1 MEVRVVLYCIV
12 IAFILIDN
20 NDNVTMLLVG
30 NAILPLVE
38 LNPMLQVIAVDFAR
52 SAVEIL
58 KTHPL
63 YSSTGRVNAFVCDV
77 SNDILPVSNC
87 SLDFALC
94 MYVLSAVPPQ
104 VMM

>member
-1 MEVRVVLYCIV
+1 M
-12 IAFILIDN
+12 
-20 NDNVTMLLVG
+20 LVG

-38 LNPMLQVIAVDFAR
+38 LNSMMRVVAVDFAR
-52 SAVEIL
+52 SAVDIL

-63 YSSTGRVNAFVCDV
+63 YSSTGRVQAFVCDV
-77 SNDILPVSNC
+77 ANDALPVSNS

-104 VMM
+104 VILVFIHK